1 MDKELLLELINNQEE
16 CEWVEYKENWFDRE
30 ELGCYI
36 SALSNSAAEH
46 GEEFAYFIWGIQDKT
61 RIIVGTSFKYDIDI
75 RDEPLKHYLALK
87 LNPSISFRFESF
99 DIEGKRVV
107 CLSIPAAKGIMTEFD
122 KKRYIRIGSS
132 KELLRKFPER
142 EIDLAVILK
151 NGMPTIIN
159 TPSIRQDLS
168 FSQLKS
174 YYLSKGL
181 SISPDSFEENLSL
194 FVPGSKRFNE
204 LAFILSD
211 ENDITCRVSVF
222 SGKTK
227 SDPQYSLNDF
237 GKKTILLTIDQILYF
252 LESTNITRLD
262 ETNRVVE
269 RRDVPLFNSDCL
281 REAILNAFIHNDWVD
296 LNAPM
301 ISVFSNRIEILSY
314 GSLPSKQ
321 TKAGFFAG
329 KSKPRCRELA
339 ELFLQLRISE
349 RSGRGV
355 NKIVD
360 AYGEKAFH
368 ISEDFI
374 RVTIPFVYE
383 KKAPSM
389 HGEPRRKQKHKQ
401 SAVSHRSQIISW
413 ILIELQANPKA
424 TTAQLMIK
432 TGLSKTAIQNYLRDL
447 IGTGSIRRV
456 GGTKGGHWEV
466 IGG

>member
-1 MDKELLLELINNQEE
+1 MDKELLLELINSKDE
-16 CEWVEYKENWFDRE
+16 CEWVEYKENWFDRD

-46 GEEFAYFIWGIQDKT
+46 GEEYAYFIWGVQDQT
-61 RIIVGTSFKYDIDI
+61 RTIVGTGFKYDVDI
-75 RDEPLKHYLALK
+75 QGEPLKHYLARK
-87 LNPSISFRFESF
+87 LNPSIAFRFEPF
-99 DIEGKRVV
+99 EIEGKRIV
-107 CLSIPAAKGIMTEFD
+107 CLSIPAASRIMTEFD
-122 KKRYIRIGSS
+122 KNRYIRIGSS

-151 NGMPTIIN
+151 NGIPTIVN
-159 TPSIRQDLS
+159 TPSTRQDLS

-181 SISPDSFEENLSL
+181 SINPDSFEENLSL
-194 FVPGSKRFNE
+194 FVPGSRRFNE

-222 SGKTK
+222 SGKAK

-237 GKKTILLTIDQILYF
+237 GKKAILLTIDQILYF
-252 LESTNITRLD
+252 LESMNITRLD

-269 RRDVPLFNSDCL
+269 RKDVPLFNADCV

-301 ISVFSNRIEILSY
+301 VSVFSDRIEILSY

-339 ELFLQLRISE
+339 EIFLQLRISE

-355 NKIVD
+355 NKIVN
-360 AYGEKAFH
+360 AYGENAFE
-368 ISEDFI
+368 IAEDFI
-374 RVTIPFVYE
+374 RVTIPFAFE
-383 KKAPSM
+383 REATSLG
-389 HGEPRRKQKHKQ
+389 GEHKNGQESEQNQLPRHDRVI
-401 SAVSHRSQIISW
+401 AL
-413 ILIELQANPKA
+413 ILSEMRANPKV
-424 TTAQLMIK
+424 TTVQLMAK
-432 TGLSKTAIQNYLRDL
+432 SGLSKTAIQNYLREL
-447 IGTGSIRRV
+447 SGNGFIKRV
-456 GGTKGGHWEV
+456 GSNKGGHWEV
-466 IGG
+466 ID